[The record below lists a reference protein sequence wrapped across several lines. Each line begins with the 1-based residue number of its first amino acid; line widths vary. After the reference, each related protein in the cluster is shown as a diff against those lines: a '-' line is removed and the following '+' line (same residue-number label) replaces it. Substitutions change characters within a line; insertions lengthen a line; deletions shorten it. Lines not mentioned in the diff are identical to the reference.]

1 MKSEKEQ
8 QEIQNIIQKNSH
20 KMNKFMICDRIF
32 GAYIHCINELSINNT
47 DCEQICNLLDNIK
60 ICNIRVK

>member
-8 QEIQNIIQKNSH
+8 QEIQNIIQMNSH

-32 GAYIHCINELSINNT
+32 GAYIHCINEYSINHK
-47 DCEQICNLLDNIK
+47 DCEKICNLLENIK
-60 ICNIRVK
+60 ICNIRVR

>member
-20 KMNKFMICDRIF
+20 KTTKFMICDRIF
-32 GAYIHCINELSINNT
+32 GAYIHCINEFSINNT
-47 DCEQICNLLDNIK
+47 DCEKICNLLENIK
-60 ICNIRVK
+60 ICNIRVR